1 MRGAIC
7 LQGPHQVAICFV
19 GTGISV
25 LCFCFESYGM
35 MYGGIG
41 KGVGM
46 GGHGR
51 HEWMRVEA
59 GLESGV
65 GRTQS
70 RTIKEGSARAASN
83 SALLR

>member
-1 MRGAIC
+1 
-7 LQGPHQVAICFV
+7 
-19 GTGISV
+19 
-25 LCFCFESYGM
+25 M
-35 MYGGIG
+35 MDGGIG

-46 GGHGR
+46 GGHGGD
-51 HEWMRVEA
+51 EWMRVEA
-59 GLESGV
+59 GLVSGV